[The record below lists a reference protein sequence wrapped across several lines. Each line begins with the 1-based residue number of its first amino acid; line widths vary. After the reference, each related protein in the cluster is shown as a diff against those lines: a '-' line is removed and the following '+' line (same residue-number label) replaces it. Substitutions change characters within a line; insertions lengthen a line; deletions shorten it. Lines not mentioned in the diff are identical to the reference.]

1 MIGIIKE
8 EMMNRN
14 SLERFILENREQF
27 NLAEPRAGIWSNID
41 RALDAPVKPQTLE
54 QFFATNRSAFDLAE
68 PSTSLWTK
76 IDQNLGKEEDCHT
89 VEAFIA
95 VRREAFNTAEP
106 SDRNWMAIEKA
117 LNQNQPKQSLSTFI
131 QSNRDAFDEATPS
144 FRVWSGID
152 QALHPQEK
160 KRLAS
165 VGNIRRVLSV
175 AASVL
180 LLLAVGA
187 ASGIYYMKTQVNK
200 AAMVASLEDIS
211 PEYGEMVRYYNEQI
225 SEKTRQV
232 SLQSNDKTVLEDLKA
247 VDKAMAEMEAELQ
260 KAPKGAEEQIVA
272 NLIKSYQ
279 IKLNILER
287 VLERIQSAKKDSTK
301 QNLEDD
307 EVSI

>member
-1 MIGIIKE
+1 
-8 EMMNRN
+8 MNRDR
-14 SLERFILENREQF
+14 LEQFILKNREKF
-27 NLAEPRAGIWSNID
+27 DVAEPHPGIWSAID
-41 RALDAPVKPQTLE
+41 QVLSKPVQPQTLE
-54 QFFATNRSAFDLAE
+54 HFFAANRDSFDLAE
-68 PSTSLWTK
+68 PNNGLWTK
-76 IDQNLGKEEDCHT
+76 IDQQLGKSADCHT

-95 VRREAFNTAEP
+95 VRREEFNTAEP
-106 SDRNWMAIEKA
+106 KDHIWTSIEKA
-117 LNQNQPKQSLSTFI
+117 LNQKQPKASLTSFI

-144 FRVWSGID
+144 FRVWSEID

-160 KRLAS
+160 QRLAS
-165 VGNIRRVLSV
+165 VINIRRVLSI

-187 ASGIYYMKTQVNK
+187 ASGIYYMKNQLQE
-200 AAMVASLEDIS
+200 AATVASLEEIS
-211 PEYGEMVRYYNEQI
+211 PEYAEMVRYYNEQI
-225 SEKTRQV
+225 DEKARLV
-232 SLQSNDKTVLEDLKA
+232 SQQSKDKTVLEDLKA
-247 VDKAMAEMEAELQ
+247 VDKARAELEAELQ

-279 IKLNILER
+279 IKLDILER